1 MTDTRTQ
8 GLEMLKK
15 LLPGI
20 PDDVISMRDGGI
32 ADELGELSLDHVFGA
47 LWTRPGL
54 DRRSRSLVTL
64 GALIALRASDELKLH
79 FQIALN
85 NGLALEEI
93 EEVIYHMTAYAGYP
107 AAVNARKLANEVLT
121 PLMLTLDQA
130 LDETRTGDLWLF
142 RGGSGPDRAIQTLTN
157 APVNHVGMTVAIDD
171 LPPLIWHAE
180 LGDKLVD
187 LWTGSNHRGVQLN
200 DLRQAVQQWTERY
213 HQRCWLRQLTPD
225 TTRQQENALLRV
237 IARMDGTAFPTTAR
251 LTGRWFRGRLPTI
264 NDWVQGNPVRG
275 QERFASRPGGAG
287 TNAG

>member
-79 FQIALN
+79 LQIALN
-85 NGLALEEI
+85 NGLALQEI

-121 PLMLTLDQA
+121 
-130 LDETRTGDLWLF
+130 R
-142 RGGSGPDRAIQTLTN
+142 
-157 APVNHVGMTVAIDD
+157 
-171 LPPLIWHAE
+171 
-180 LGDKLVD
+180 
-187 LWTGSNHRGVQLN
+187 
-200 DLRQAVQQWTERY
+200 
-213 HQRCWLRQLTPD
+213 
-225 TTRQQENALLRV
+225 
-237 IARMDGTAFPTTAR
+237 
-251 LTGRWFRGRLPTI
+251 
-264 NDWVQGNPVRG
+264 
-275 QERFASRPGGAG
+275 
-287 TNAG
+287 